1 MRHWSAWIACAGLLA
16 LAAACGSGRAETT
29 LAPAGEAAVPSS
41 APAEGPA
48 APAVTLELDDGST
61 FVSAEAVRP
70 TLYVFWAEW

>member
-1 MRHWSAWIACAGLLA
+1 MAGLLA
-16 LAAACGSGRAETT
+16 LVAACGSGQAETT
-29 LAPAGEAAVPSS
+29 VPPAAETAAPS
-41 APAEGPA
+41 PAEGPA

>member
-1 MRHWSAWIACAGLLA
+1 MRRWSAWAALAGLLA
-16 LAAACGSGRAETT
+16 LAAACGSGQAEPTV
-29 LAPAGEAAVPSS
+29 APAGEAAVPSS